1 MNGPLRID
9 VVSDVVCPWCFI
21 GKRHLD
27 VALAGW
33 RQNHPEVPVAITW
46 QPYFLNPDT
55 PEHGEPYRPF
65 LERKFGGALAVDE
78 LQARVAAAGRRA
90 GVEFAFDKIALRAN
104 TLRAHRLLH
113 HAQALAA
120 GVGPGRG
127 LVSHPE
133 KVSPGVGLASH
144 QEKVSPGGGLASH
157 QEKVSPGSGL
167 ASRQG
172 KVSPGGTAIDI
183 DALVEALFAAHF
195 MHGEHVGNI
204 EVLVRAASAAG
215 LEANVV
221 RAYLDSDADADT
233 VRAAADRARQIG
245 VSGVPCFIFDG
256 RFASVGA
263 QPPETLRQGMEQALS
278 TE

>member
-1 MNGPLRID
+1 MNRALRID

-33 RQNHPEVPVAITW
+33 RQDHPEVPVAITW

-65 LERKFGGALAVDE
+65 LERKFGGAQAVDE
-78 LQARVAAAGRRA
+78 LQARVAAAGKRA
-90 GVEFAFDKIALRAN
+90 GVDFAFEKIALRAN

-113 HAQALAA
+113 FAQVLAA
-120 GVGPGRG
+120 NASPGEGSASTHGKVSLGGG
-127 LVSHPE
+127 LVSR
-133 KVSPGVGLASH
+133 
-144 QEKVSPGGGLASH
+144 QE
-157 QEKVSPGSGL
+157 
-167 ASRQG
+167 

-183 DALVEALFAAHF
+183 DALVEALFRAHF
-195 MHGEHVGNI
+195 TRGEHVGDI
-204 EVLVRAASAAG
+204 EVLVRAANAAS
-215 LEANVV
+215 LEANAV
-221 RAYLDSDADADT
+221 RAYIESDADADT

-263 QPPETLRQGMEQALS
+263 QPPEILRQGMEQALS